1 MNEEHREQYLMHY
14 GVLGMKWGI
23 RRKRDKKSSSKK
35 ASKQNFEAKN
45 NIKQPKANVKAK
57 AKKVDAKGNTQD
69 FDEAEF
75 LKKIQQLR
83 MQVEYDRLVST
94 LEANNSTMRKVENF
108 TKNVTT
114 VATLTTSALL
124 IYTNLNK
131 AHNIVGTVKRNQPY
145 VPKKKK

>member
-14 GVLGMKWGI
+14 GVLGMRWGI
-23 RRKRDKKSSSKK
+23 RRKKDKRSSSKK
-35 ASKQNFEAKN
+35 SSKQEFEVKN
-45 NIKQPKANVKAK
+45 NIKKPKTNAK
-57 AKKVDAKGNTQD
+57 AKKVDAEGRKQV

-75 LKKIQQLR
+75 QKRIQQLR

-114 VATLTTSALL
+114 IATLTGSALM
-124 IYTNLNK
+124 IYNNLNK
-131 AHNIVGTVKRNQPY
+131 AHDIVGTVKRNQPY

>member
-14 GVLGMKWGI
+14 GVKGMRWGV
-23 RRKRDKKSSSKK
+23 RRKRDEQTSS
-35 ASKQNFEAKN
+35 KN
-45 NIKQPKANVKAK
+45 NIKKPKTNAK
-57 AKKVDAKGNTQD
+57 AKKVDAEGRKQD

-75 LKKIQQLR
+75 QKRIQQLR

-114 VATLTTSALL
+114 IATLTGSALM
-124 IYTNLNK
+124 IYNNLNK
-131 AHNIVGTVKRNQPY
+131 AHDIVGTVKRNQPY

>member
-23 RRKRDKKSSSKK
+23 RRKRDKQSSKQKSS
-35 ASKQNFEAKN
+35 KQKFEAKN
-45 NIKQPKANVKAK
+45 NIKQPKANAK
-57 AKKVDAKGNTQD
+57 AKKVDSKGRKQD

-75 LKKIQQLR
+75 QKKLQQLR

-94 LEANNSTMRKVENF
+94 LDANNSTMRKVENI

-114 VATLTTSALL
+114 VATLTGSALM
-124 IYTNLNK
+124 IYNNLNK
-131 AHNIVGTVKRNQPY
+131 AHDILGTVKRNEPY
-145 VPKKKK
+145 VPKNKK

>member
-23 RRKRDKKSSSKK
+23 RRKRDKQSSSKK
-35 ASKQNFEAKN
+35 SYKQNFEVKD
-45 NIKQPKANVKAK
+45 NIKQPKANAK

-94 LEANNSTMRKVENF
+94 LEANNSTMRKVENI

-114 VATLTTSALL
+114 VATLTGSALM
-124 IYTNLNK
+124 IYNNLNK
-131 AHNIVGTVKRNQPY
+131 AHDILGTVKRNEPY